1 MLEANNPYQQ
11 YQRMSEEDVPLEL
24 AKAEAEVK
32 KAWKQ
37 VKKQWEVINKFYN
50 PLLNDT
56 PDVIYVG
63 EKPEYHE

>member
-11 YQRMSEEDVPLEL
+11 YQRMSEEDVPIEL

-37 VKKQWEVINKFYN
+37 VTPAQIVENEV
-50 PLLNDT
+50 LS
-56 PDVIYVG
+56 
-63 EKPEYHE
+63 